1 MTAER
6 RWILGG
12 SAALLVIAAAAL
24 FGTSRNRNSVQAR
37 GTPNNTSGSVV
48 FASPGRVEGASETTE
63 VGAAADG
70 VLKAVFVKE
79 GQFVKRGTL
88 LGEIACDDLQPVL
101 QTAMAEADSARQ
113 ARARLLRGA
122 RDEEKKIASE
132 KTAAARA
139 TFEEAKSRLDMQK
152 ALYQKQQVARA
163 TYDQA
168 VRDLGVADANLRAA
182 LRTEELVAAPPLQE
196 DTARADADVQA
207 AEGRVRTAQE
217 RIAKCS
223 IVAPID
229 GTVLRV
235 YARRGE
241 SFSTVT
247 PRPLFDLAD
256 TSTRH
261 IKAEVDER
269 DVDKLSVGQNVII
282 QADALEGRKLR
293 GSVSRVS
300 AMMGRKSISTGD
312 PSDKSDRDVLEAVI
326 DLEDNSR
333 PLPIGLRV
341 TVQFSS
347 SKIAFVNNSKDPERS
362 QNKLGA
368 GATGARSIK
377 NREPSITQT
386 LNGGGGGSRTPVRKA
401 LRHEAYMLSS
411 IPLFSPAALR
421 MSKKRS
427 RLVRWFSPEPYGPKG
442 SGQLTV

>member
-1 MTAER
+1 MTIQRIWTLRGLTMIAQR
-6 RWILGG
+6 RWVLGG
-12 SAALLVIAAAAL
+12 LVALLVSAGVVF
-24 FGTSRNRNSVQAR
+24 FGTSRHRNSVQAH
-37 GTPNNTSGSVV
+37 GTSANDAGRAVV
-48 FASPGRVEGASETTE
+48 FASPGRVEGASETTQ

-70 VLKAVFVKE
+70 ILKVVYVKE

-88 LGEIACDDLQPVL
+88 LGEIACDDLQPAL

-113 ARARLLRGA
+113 ARARLLHGA

-139 TFEEAKSRLDMQK
+139 TFEEAKSRMDMQR
-152 ALYQKQQVARA
+152 ALYQKEQVSRA

-196 DTARADADVQA
+196 DTARADADVLA

-217 RIAKCS
+217 RISKCS

-247 PRPLFDLAD
+247 PRPLFSLAD

-282 QADALEGRKLR
+282 QADALDGKKLR
-293 GSVSRVS
+293 GSVARIS

-312 PSDKSDRDVLEAVI
+312 PSDKSDRDILEAVI
-326 DLEDNSR
+326 DLDDNPR

-341 TVQFSS
+341 TVQF
-347 SKIAFVNNSKDPERS
+347 
-362 QNKLGA
+362 L
-368 GATGARSIK
+368 T
-377 NREPSITQT
+377 
-386 LNGGGGGSRTPVRKA
+386 NGHRK
-401 LRHEAYMLSS
+401 
-411 IPLFSPAALR
+411 
-421 MSKKRS
+421 
-427 RLVRWFSPEPYGPKG
+427 
-442 SGQLTV
+442 

>member
-1 MTAER
+1 MNAQR
-6 RWILGG
+6 RWVLG
-12 SAALLVIAAAAL
+12 SLAVLLVTASVVF
-24 FGTSRNRNSVQAR
+24 FGTSRNRNSVQAH
-37 GTPNNTSGSVV
+37 GTSANDTSRAVV
-48 FASPGRVEGASETTE
+48 FASPGRVEGASETTQ

-70 VLKAVFVKE
+70 ILKSVYVKE

-88 LGEIACDDLQPVL
+88 LGEIACDDLQPAL

-139 TFEEAKSRLDMQK
+139 TFEEAKSRMDMQR
-152 ALYQKQQVARA
+152 ALYQKEQVSRA

-182 LRTEELVAAPPLQE
+182 LRTEDLVAAPPLQE
-196 DTARADADVQA
+196 DTARADAEVLA
-207 AEGRVRTAQE
+207 AEGRVRTVQE
-217 RIAKCS
+217 RIGKCS

-247 PRPLFDLAD
+247 PRPLFSLAD

-269 DVDKLSVGQNVII
+269 DVDKLFPGQKVVI
-282 QADALEGRKLR
+282 QADALEGKKLL
-293 GSVSRVS
+293 GSVARIS
-300 AMMGRKSISTGD
+300 AMMGRKSITTGD
-312 PSDKSDRDVLEAVI
+312 PSDKSDRDILEAVI
-326 DLEDNSR
+326 ELDDDNSR

-341 TVQFSS
+341 TVQFLS
-347 SKIAFVNNSKDPERS
+347 
-362 QNKLGA
+362 
-368 GATGARSIK
+368 
-377 NREPSITQT
+377 
-386 LNGGGGGSRTPVRKA
+386 NGRR
-401 LRHEAYMLSS
+401 
-411 IPLFSPAALR
+411 
-421 MSKKRS
+421 
-427 RLVRWFSPEPYGPKG
+427 
-442 SGQLTV
+442 

>member
-1 MTAER
+1 MTAQR
-6 RWILGG
+6 RWILG
-12 SAALLVIAAAAL
+12 ALAVPLVIAAAAL
-24 FGTSRNRNSVQAR
+24 FETSRNRNSVQAR
-37 GTPNNTSGSVV
+37 GTPNEAVTAIA
-48 FASPGRVEGASETTE
+48 FASPGRVEGASEATQ

-70 VLKAVFVKE
+70 ILKSVNVEE
-79 GQFVKRGTL
+79 GQLVKQGTV
-88 LGEIACDDLQPVL
+88 LGEIACDDLHPVL

-139 TFEEAKSRLDMQK
+139 TFKEAKSRLGMQR
-152 ALYQKQQVARA
+152 ALYQKQQVSRA
-163 TYDQA
+163 NYDQA

-196 DTARADADVQA
+196 DKARADADVLA
-207 AEGRVRTAQE
+207 AEGRVQTAQE
-217 RIAKCS
+217 RIGKCT

-235 YARRGE
+235 YAKRGE

-247 PRPLFDLAD
+247 PRALFSLAD

-282 QADALEGRKLR
+282 QADALEGKKLR
-293 GSVSRVS
+293 GSVARIS

-312 PSDKSDRDVLEAVI
+312 PSDKSDRDILETVI
-326 DLEDNSR
+326 DLDDNSK

-341 TVQFSS
+341 TVLFLLD
-347 SKIAFVNNSKDPERS
+347 A
-362 QNKLGA
+362 
-368 GATGARSIK
+368 
-377 NREPSITQT
+377 
-386 LNGGGGGSRTPVRKA
+386 SRK
-401 LRHEAYMLSS
+401 
-411 IPLFSPAALR
+411 
-421 MSKKRS
+421 
-427 RLVRWFSPEPYGPKG
+427 
-442 SGQLTV
+442 

>member
-1 MTAER
+1 MTVQR
-6 RWILGG
+6 RWIFGG
-12 SAALLVIAAAAL
+12 AAALLVIGGVAL

-37 GTPNNTSGSVV
+37 GTPNNASGSVV
-48 FASPGRVEGASETTE
+48 FASPGRVEGASETTQ

-70 VLKAVFVKE
+70 ILKSVYVKE
-79 GQFVKRGTL
+79 GQFVKRGTI
-88 LGEIACDDLQPVL
+88 LGEIACDDLRPAL

-139 TFEEAKSRLDMQK
+139 TFNEAKSRLDMQQ
-152 ALYQKQQVARA
+152 ALFQKQQVSRA
-163 TYDQA
+163 SYDQA
-168 VRDLGVADANLRAA
+168 IRDLGVADANLRAA
-182 LRTEELVAAPPLQE
+182 LRNEELVSAPPLQE
-196 DTARADADVQA
+196 DTARADADVLA
-207 AEGRVRTAQE
+207 AEGRVQTAQE

-235 YARRGE
+235 YAKRGE

-247 PRPLFDLAD
+247 PRPLFSLAD

-282 QADALEGRKLR
+282 QADALEGKKLR

-312 PSDKSDRDVLEAVI
+312 PSDKSDRDILEAVI
-326 DLEDNSR
+326 DFDDNGK

-341 TVQFSS
+341 TVQFLS
-347 SKIAFVNNSKDPERS
+347 D
-362 QNKLGA
+362 
-368 GATGARSIK
+368 AR
-377 NREPSITQT
+377 
-386 LNGGGGGSRTPVRKA
+386 RK
-401 LRHEAYMLSS
+401 
-411 IPLFSPAALR
+411 
-421 MSKKRS
+421 
-427 RLVRWFSPEPYGPKG
+427 
-442 SGQLTV
+442 